1 MSKPVVISESPI
13 SMVEVKEEIKRI
25 KKRDAEPSF
34 RATKVDEYLSSFV
47 TLSSKDEKELIE
59 KIEKLSI
66 PRLKEEHI
74 KKMVDLMPVNLEQV
88 KVILQGYVITV
99 SQDNMKKLAAVFQ
112 EYLPE
117 EKDKPAKTESSE

>member
-99 SQDNMKKLAAVFQ
+99 SQENMKKLAAVFQ

>member
-1 MSKPVVISESPI
+1 MSKPRIISESPV

-34 RATKVDEYLSSFV
+34 RVTKVDEYLSTFV

-74 KKMVDLMPVNLEQV
+74 KKLVDLMPVNVEQL

-117 EKDKPAKTESSE
+117 EKDKPSKPESAE

>member
-1 MSKPVVISESPI
+1 MSKPQIISESPV

-34 RATKVDEYLSSFV
+34 RVTKVDEYLSSFV
-47 TLSSKDEKELIE
+47 TLSSKDEAELIG
-59 KIEKLSI
+59 KIEKLGI
-66 PRLKEEHI
+66 PRLKDEHI
-74 KKMVDLMPVNLEQV
+74 KKLIDLMPVNVEQL

-117 EKDKPAKTESSE
+117 EKEAPAKAESSE

>member
-1 MSKPVVISESPI
+1 MSKPRIISEAPV
-13 SMVEVKEEIKRI
+13 SMVEVKEEVKRI

-34 RATKVDEYLSSFV
+34 RVTKVDEYLSSFV
-47 TLSSKDEKELIE
+47 TLSSKEEKELID
-59 KIEKLSI
+59 KIEKLGI

-74 KKMVDLMPVNLEQV
+74 KKLIDLMPVNLDQL

-117 EKDKPAKTESSE
+117 DKDKPAKTESSE